1 MGSKE
6 EPEKKR
12 RHVNNTLSSSPQ
24 KKALPPSEEKKQLDA
39 AELQYENHK
48 LAQQLDVQ
56 RNEIHALELKYQDL
70 KHKQTCYDE
79 SLASIQEA
87 WEELVDDVELL
98 SVRANAPN
106 HGLQLL
112 EPSHCSEDSVDG
124 SVPPEEIFLHRLLHN
139 GAIENSGTSN
149 GTISAEGALEQ
160 RQAST
165 LRLVE
170 NAVQAIEMQ
179 HRQNEALS
187 MSLMAATS
195 AEDCRQQVDSI
206 LKDLRTEIGL
216 LKSVMNSLDSRHNSL
231 ATEIT
236 LCQNN
241 HARDQAELKRLKGDI
256 EETLADLET
265 SRRKLAALRN
275 QKDCQLSTAGS
286 ISSTRETSSKES
298 KELET
303 ALAEAKNLA
312 LQRLDEIKVVQQE
325 KLSIS
330 EEILKLQ
337 ESLSNETYITASA
350 PYASLLE
357 EAQHLKEE
365 LEQAQTNF
373 YKKEAERDH
382 CLQLEKETV
391 FKAEAGEAAQK
402 IESVLKARISELESN
417 LEKCL
422 SDTSTLEEKLERES
436 LSSEAKDEVAEYKVM
451 VSTLHK
457 EMRMMQQQLNQH
469 KEAAL
474 GSYSLRAEVQ
484 SLHTVLDRKT
494 RECKNLADKV
504 ASQSME
510 VNTLK
515 DEVRLLRESEQE
527 LKLILEMFG
536 RESIDSRAVE
546 TLHRQVVEFGDLEVA
561 DLLDRL
567 WGLAHFSITGSVD
580 ASGKSQERQ
589 KKAADRHRR
598 DLKLKENDWVL
609 LRFEKARL
617 RKIKGKERLFPK
629 LSVQY
634 YSPFQII
641 KQINDVSFRLKL
653 PDTWKIHNAFHV
665 SLLKPF
671 KGDVPDDG
679 EPDEQPE
686 VEENEEILVPE
697 QILAHKDTKNKGKV
711 RSILA
716 ADLSALEELI
726 SNATLLCFCRE
737 ARELKQ
743 AECRAWAQVE
753 RLKTVFDEHTLE
765 LKVKEAIEA
774 EAASQQK
781 LATAEAEIA
790 ELRQRID
797 ASDRDAHDAS
807 EVLRMKSEEG
817 DVYLTEIETIGQAY
831 EDMQTQNQ
839 RLLQQ
844 ITERDDYNLKL
855 IFEGFK
861 TKQVHASLV
870 EEKQSLTTQLRHINS
885 LGECYKMRA
894 ARLEEQ
900 ARAYSEQ
907 VGKAVEDARQQ
918 SIALEQA
925 KQKFADTEKELSTSK
940 ATLQEATSALEK
952 QRSTMMEAET
962 QLEKER
968 FERRRLQE
976 ELAMLNMKAGRLN
989 VHHDSGALVEKL
1001 QEEIK
1006 EYKAILKCGICN
1018 DRSKEVVITKCFHL
1032 FCNPCVQKSLDSR
1045 HRKCPAC
1052 GAVFGPNDVRTV
1064 YI

>member
-12 RHVNNTLSSSPQ
+12 RHVNNTLSSSP
-24 KKALPPSEEKKQLDA
+24 KKQALPPSEEKKQVDA

-56 RNEIHALELKYQDL
+56 RNEIHALELECQEL
-70 KHKQTCYDE
+70 KNKQTCYDE
-79 SLASIQEA
+79 SLASIQDA
-87 WEELVDDVELL
+87 WEELVDNVELL
-98 SVRANAPN
+98 SVRANAPSS
-106 HGLQLL
+106 GLRLL
-112 EPSHCSEDSVDG
+112 EPAHFSEESVDG
-124 SVPPEEIFLHRLLHN
+124 SVPPEEVFLHRLLHG
-139 GAIENSGTSN
+139 GAVENSGTSN
-149 GTISAEGALEQ
+149 GTLSVEGALEQ

-170 NAVQAIEMQ
+170 NVVEAIETQ
-179 HRQNEALS
+179 HTKNEDLS
-187 MSLMAATS
+187 LSLNAATS
-195 AEDCRQQVDSI
+195 TEDCRQQIESI
-206 LKDLRTEIGL
+206 LEDLRTEIGL
-216 LKSVMNSLDSRHNSL
+216 LKSVMNSLDSRHNVL
-231 ATEIT
+231 AAEIS
-236 LCQNN
+236 LCQNH

-275 QKDCQLSTAGS
+275 QKDCQSNPTGS
-286 ISSTRETSSKES
+286 ISGIRDTSSKES

-303 ALAEAKNLA
+303 ALSEAKSLA
-312 LQRLDEIKVVQQE
+312 LQRLDELKVVQQE

-330 EEILKLQ
+330 EEILKMQ
-337 ESLSNETYITASA
+337 ESLSNNSYIKSSA
-350 PYASLLE
+350 PYVSLLE
-357 EAQHLKEE
+357 EAQRLKEE
-365 LEQAQTNF
+365 LDQAQLNF

-382 CLQLEKETV
+382 CLQLEKDAV
-391 FKAEAGEAAQK
+391 MKAEAAEAAQK
-402 IESVLKARISELESN
+402 IECVLKARISELESN

-422 SDTSTLEEKLERES
+422 SDTTALEAKLEKES
-436 LSSEAKDEVAEYKVM
+436 LSSEAKDEVAENKVM

-474 GSYSLRAEVQ
+474 GSYALRAEVQ
-484 SLHTVLDRKT
+484 SLNAVLDRKT

-504 ASQSME
+504 ASQSVE
-510 VNTLK
+510 VNAFK
-515 DEVRLLRESEQE
+515 DEVRLLRESEHE
-527 LKLILEMFG
+527 LKLILEMYG
-536 RESIDSRAVE
+536 RESIDS
-546 TLHRQVVEFGDLEVA
+546 
-561 DLLDRL
+561 
-567 WGLAHFSITGSVD
+567 
-580 ASGKSQERQ
+580 
-589 KKAADRHRR
+589 
-598 DLKLKENDWVL
+598 
-609 LRFEKARL
+609 
-617 RKIKGKERLFPK
+617 
-629 LSVQY
+629 
-634 YSPFQII
+634 
-641 KQINDVSFRLKL
+641 
-653 PDTWKIHNAFHV
+653 
-665 SLLKPF
+665 
-671 KGDVPDDG
+671 
-679 EPDEQPE
+679 
-686 VEENEEILVPE
+686 
-697 QILAHKDTKNKGKV
+697 
-711 RSILA
+711 
-716 ADLSALEELI
+716 
-726 SNATLLCFCRE
+726 RE

-753 RLKTVFDEHTLE
+753 QLKTAFDEHSLE

-797 ASDRDAHDAS
+797 ASDRDAHDAN

-844 ITERDDYNLKL
+844 ISERDDYNLKL

-870 EEKQSLTTQLRHINS
+870 EEKQSLTNQLRHLNS
-885 LGECYKMRA
+885 LGECYKLRA

-907 VGKAVEDARQQ
+907 VGKAVEDSRQQ

-925 KQKFADTEKELSTSK
+925 KQKFAETEKDLTTSK
-940 ATLQEATSALEK
+940 ATLQEATTELER
-952 QRSTMMEAET
+952 QRSKIMEAET

-968 FERRRLQE
+968 FERKRLQE
-976 ELAMLNMKAGRLN
+976 ELAVLNMKAGRLN
-989 VHHDSGALVEKL
+989 VHHDSGPLVEKL
-1001 QEEIK
+1001 HEEIK

>member
-24 KKALPPSEEKKQLDA
+24 KQALPPEEKKQLDA

-106 HGLQLL
+106 HGLKLL

-179 HRQNEALS
+179 HTQNEALL

-216 LKSVMNSLDSRHNSL
+216 LNSVMNSLDSRHNSL

-236 LCQNN
+236 LCQSN

-275 QKDCQLSTAGS
+275 QKDCQLSTTGS
-286 ISSTRETSSKES
+286 ISCTRETSSKES

-312 LQRLDEIKVVQQE
+312 LQRLDELKVVQQE

-337 ESLSNETYITASA
+337 ESLSNETYISASA

-357 EAQHLKEE
+357 EAQRLKEE
-365 LEQAQTNF
+365 LEQAQSSF
-373 YKKEAERDH
+373 FKKEAERDH
-382 CLQLEKETV
+382 CLQLEKEAV

-402 IESVLKARISELESN
+402 IECVLKARISELESN

-422 SDTSTLEEKLERES
+422 SDTSTLEEKLEKES

-457 EMRMMQQQLNQH
+457 EMRMMQQELNQH

-484 SLHTVLDRKT
+484 SLNTVLDRKT

-504 ASQSME
+504 ASQFRE

-536 RESIDSRAVE
+536 RESIDSR
-546 TLHRQVVEFGDLEVA
+546 
-561 DLLDRL
+561 
-567 WGLAHFSITGSVD
+567 
-580 ASGKSQERQ
+580 
-589 KKAADRHRR
+589 
-598 DLKLKENDWVL
+598 
-609 LRFEKARL
+609 
-617 RKIKGKERLFPK
+617 
-629 LSVQY
+629 
-634 YSPFQII
+634 
-641 KQINDVSFRLKL
+641 
-653 PDTWKIHNAFHV
+653 
-665 SLLKPF
+665 
-671 KGDVPDDG
+671 
-679 EPDEQPE
+679 
-686 VEENEEILVPE
+686 
-697 QILAHKDTKNKGKV
+697 
-711 RSILA
+711 
-716 ADLSALEELI
+716 
-726 SNATLLCFCRE
+726 E

-753 RLKTVFDEHTLE
+753 RLKTAFDEHTLE

-844 ITERDDYNLKL
+844 ISERDDYNLKL

-870 EEKQSLTTQLRHINS
+870 EEKQSLTNQLRHINS
-885 LGECYKMRA
+885 LGECYKLRA

-940 ATLQEATSALEK
+940 ATLQDATSELEK
-952 QRSTMMEAET
+952 QRSMMMEAET

-1032 FCNPCVQKSLDSR
+1032 FCNPCVQKSLDTR